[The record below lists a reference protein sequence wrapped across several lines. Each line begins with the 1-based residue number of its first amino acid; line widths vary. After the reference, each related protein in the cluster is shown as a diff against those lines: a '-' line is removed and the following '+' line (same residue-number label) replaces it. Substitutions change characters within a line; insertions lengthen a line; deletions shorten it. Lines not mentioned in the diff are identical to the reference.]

1 MIRLTSAILSL
12 LAMLV
17 AGCMPQTIRFKDE
30 SSAATKPS
38 SLDYANYALVLSR
51 SVRTDGVDYAAILAD
66 PAPLQHFLARIAD
79 IGPRTTPDMFPRASD
94 RIAYDINAHNACILL
109 AVIAQAR
116 DGRVPE
122 IPPRDLST
130 GFRFEVDGRLQTP
143 ADLARSAMK
152 ESDNDW
158 RVGLALCGGRRSDP
172 PLAPRPFIGEVL
184 NYQLTKN
191 VDDGLTTHSVLWV
204 DAGMQNLYVNRVLYD
219 ARGRL
224 VDAYQK
230 RTGARDATLL
240 NVLLD
245 LASRDRYP
253 LLNSAVGYPIRPLQS
268 NPTVNASSA
277 AQTSPAG
284 VFSRLFGI

>member
-1 MIRLTSAILSL
+1 MSCRISAILSL
-12 LAMLV
+12 AAIFV
-17 AGCMPQTIRFKDE
+17 AGCIPQTITFKNE
-30 SSAATKPS
+30 SSVATQSS

-51 SVRTDGVDYAAILAD
+51 AVRPDGVDYAAILAD
-66 PAPLQHFLARIAD
+66 PAPLQYFLARIAD
-79 IGPRTTPDMFPRASD
+79 IGPKSTPDMFPRPAD
-94 RIAYDINAHNACILL
+94 RTAFDINAHNACILY

-122 IPPRDLST
+122 VPPRDLAT

-143 ADLARSAMK
+143 ADLARAAMK
-152 ESDNDW
+152 ESDDDW

-191 VDDGLTTHSVLWV
+191 VDDGLTNHSVLWV
-204 DAGMQNLYVNRVLYD
+204 DAGMQYLYVSRVLYD

-224 VDAYQK
+224 VGAYQK

-268 NPTVNASSA
+268 NPAVNASSA
-277 AQTSPAG
+277 AQTSPPG

>member
-1 MIRLTSAILSL
+1 MTRRTSAILTLAAL
-12 LAMLV
+12 LA
-17 AGCMPQTIRFKDE
+17 AGCVPQTIRFKE
-30 SSAATKPS
+30 EGLATTQS
-38 SLDYANYALVLSR
+38 GSLDYANYALVLSR
-51 SVRTDGVDYAAILAD
+51 AVRPDGIDYAAILAD
-66 PAPLQHFLARIAD
+66 PAPLQYFLARIAD
-79 IGPRTTPDMFPRASD
+79 IGPRQTPAMFPRPSD
-94 RIAYDINAHNACILL
+94 RIAYCINAHNACILY

-122 IPPRDLST
+122 FPPRDLST
-130 GFRFEVDGRLQTP
+130 GYCFQIDGRLQTP
-143 ADLARSAMK
+143 ADLARAAIR

-158 RVGLALCGGRRSDP
+158 RVRLALCGGRRSDP

-191 VDDGLTTHSVLWV
+191 VDDGLSNRAVLWV
-204 DAGMQNLYVNRVLYD
+204 DSGMQYLYVNPIIYN
-219 ARGRL
+219 ARGQL
-224 VDAYQK
+224 VSAYEK

-245 LASRDRYP
+245 LASREQYP

-268 NPTVNASSA
+268 NPAVNASAA
-277 AQTSPAG
+277 AQTSPPG